1 MNFKRIL
8 TILLLFLSI
17 FLFAC
22 DKEENYAEL
31 QVGKAIEKTNVEI
44 EGRQYAYIKY
54 CLLNGGYI
62 RVISAK
68 TDGKTLVIPSRIQGY
83 PVTEVGGDYWE
94 IPGASTETMDK
105 SMGWLVDEKQ
115 ELNQL
120 IISQGIREIYKEAF
134 QGLRVRKVELPES
147 LDVINSYAF
156 ANSEIDTV
164 VVKSKDVM
172 MGNGAFSN
180 STLKEIRLSS
190 DFKGQ
195 LGDRC
200 FENSNIESFQW
211 PSYGTGS
218 ENQTGWGIFM
228 GCNRLK
234 EVSFP
239 ENQKHIYISEA
250 TFSECESLKKLV
262 FPKSTKKVTF
272 KFSPYA
278 DNCKRSVET
287 LIFEG
292 TDTKIEGC
300 KYKGKG
306 DHKFITVKRI
316 VAPKKSKASI
326 FAKKALRVA
335 YLAEWI
341 QKDVKMGN
349 FQDNYSEGYGDDVKL
364 VPVEYEEAG

>member
-1 MNFKRIL
+1 
-8 TILLLFLSI
+8 
-17 FLFAC
+17 
-22 DKEENYAEL
+22 
-31 QVGKAIEKTNVEI
+31 
-44 EGRQYAYIKY
+44 
-54 CLLNGGYI
+54 
-62 RVISAK
+62 
-68 TDGKTLVIPSRIQGY
+68 
-83 PVTEVGGDYWE
+83 
-94 IPGASTETMDK
+94 
-105 SMGWLVDEKQ
+105 
-115 ELNQL
+115 
-120 IISQGIREIYKEAF
+120 
-134 QGLRVRKVELPES
+134 
-147 LDVINSYAF
+147 
-156 ANSEIDTV
+156 
-164 VVKSKDVM
+164 
-172 MGNGAFSN
+172 
-180 STLKEIRLSS
+180 
-190 DFKGQ
+190 
-195 LGDRC
+195 
-200 FENSNIESFQW
+200 
-211 PSYGTGS
+211 
-218 ENQTGWGIFM
+218 M

-239 ENQKHIYISEA
+239 ENQKHIYIPEA

-364 VPVEYEEAG
+364 VPVEYEEAE